1 MKITIAHTIEERE
14 EADAVLSALRPLLAW
29 EQLYRCLMP
38 FSVPSGAGFYAGL
51 FILPR
56 LLPPPPW
63 GTYSAE
69 LYGVKRRHFM
79 ETINTN
85 QDIQQRPT
93 TPTPEASG
101 DQGGERMFTQ
111 DDVNRIVSERLARER
126 QKTEPSAIDEREA
139 QLKARESR
147 LNCRDYLEALAKDGK
162 VGPSVTGLIDVLDTS
177 DKEKFRKTVTALLE
191 IGAFNPQLE
200 PLKLPGV
207 DKHGFGSMNI
217 DHLISTAFK
226 PKT

>member
-1 MKITIAHTIEERE
+1 
-14 EADAVLSALRPLLAW
+14 
-29 EQLYRCLMP
+29 
-38 FSVPSGAGFYAGL
+38 
-51 FILPR
+51 
-56 LLPPPPW
+56 
-63 GTYSAE
+63 
-69 LYGVKRRHFM
+69 M
-79 ETINTN
+79 ESINNT

-126 QKTEPSAIDEREA
+126 QRTEPSAIDEREI

-147 LNCRDYLEALAKDGK
+147 LDCRDYLESVVKDGRAWS
-162 VGPSVTGLIDVLDTS
+162 GRPESGTGVMCLLDVLDTS
-177 DKEKFRKTVTALLE
+177 DKDKFQKTVDSLLE
-191 IGAFNPQLE
+191 IGAFNPQHE

-207 DKHGFGSMNI
+207 DKHGYGFGSMNI
-217 DHLISTAFK
+217 DHMISAAFK

>member
-1 MKITIAHTIEERE
+1 
-14 EADAVLSALRPLLAW
+14 
-29 EQLYRCLMP
+29 
-38 FSVPSGAGFYAGL
+38 
-51 FILPR
+51 
-56 LLPPPPW
+56 
-63 GTYSAE
+63 
-69 LYGVKRRHFM
+69 M
-79 ETINTN
+79 ESINNT
-85 QDIQQRPT
+85 QDIQQQPT

-101 DQGGERMFTQ
+101 EQGGERMFTQ

-147 LNCRDYLEALAKDGK
+147 LDCREYLEALAKGGK

>member
-1 MKITIAHTIEERE
+1 
-14 EADAVLSALRPLLAW
+14 
-29 EQLYRCLMP
+29 
-38 FSVPSGAGFYAGL
+38 
-51 FILPR
+51 
-56 LLPPPPW
+56 
-63 GTYSAE
+63 
-69 LYGVKRRHFM
+69 M
-79 ETINTN
+79 ESINNT

-147 LNCRDYLEALAKDGK
+147 LDCRDYLEGLVKDGK
-162 VGPSVTGLIDVLDTS
+162 VATGVTGLIDVLDTS

-207 DKHGFGSMNI
+207 DKHGFGSMSI
-217 DHLISTAFK
+217 EHMISAAFK

>member
-1 MKITIAHTIEERE
+1 
-14 EADAVLSALRPLLAW
+14 
-29 EQLYRCLMP
+29 
-38 FSVPSGAGFYAGL
+38 
-51 FILPR
+51 
-56 LLPPPPW
+56 
-63 GTYSAE
+63 
-69 LYGVKRRHFM
+69 M
-79 ETINTN
+79 ETINNT
-85 QDIQQRPT
+85 QDIQQQPT

-101 DQGGERMFTQ
+101 EQGGERMFTQ

-126 QKTEPSAIDEREA
+126 QRTEPSAIDEREI
-139 QLKARESR
+139 QLRARESR
-147 LNCRDYLEALAKDGK
+147 LDCREYLEALAKGGK
-162 VGPSVTGLIDVLDTS
+162 VGTSVTGLIDVLDTS

-217 DHLISTAFK
+217 EHMISAAFK